1 MNVYGYCRVSTLNQA
16 ENGESIDV
24 QKRRIKGYAQMQ
36 GFDLK
41 HIYIDRGVS
50 GSKPLGDRKNGK
62 NLLKVIQ
69 SGDSV
74 ISSKLDRVFRSAE
87 DALATSKVLKKNN
100 IGLHLLDLG
109 GDVNNSGIG
118 KFFFTVIAAFAELER
133 DKTAERISE
142 VKEDQRKRGKYLGGK
157 KPFGYTVDEEGYLVE
172 DYREQHIIVDMKRLR
187 ESGKG
192 YLAISKL
199 ILEKHKY
206 PLSHMG
212 VKKILARKDNQGPIP
227 KLKRTPIKQPIDKDK
242 I

>member
-1 MNVYGYCRVSTLNQA
+1 MNVYGYCRVSTLKQA

-41 HIYIDRGVS
+41 HIYVDRGVS
-50 GSKPLGDRKNGK
+50 GSKPLGVRKNGEK
-62 NLLKVIQ
+62 LLKIIQ
-69 SGDSV
+69 SGDAI
-74 ISSKLDRVFRSAE
+74 ISSKLDRVFRNAE
-87 DALATSKVLKKNN
+87 DALATSKTLKKDN
-100 IGLHLLDLG
+100 IELHLLDLG

-142 VKEDQRKRGKYLGGK
+142 VKADQRKMGKYLGGK
-157 KPFGYTVDEEGYLVE
+157 KPFGFTVDEVGFLVE
-172 DYREQHIIVDMKRLR
+172 DHYEQQIIVDMRKLRKR
-187 ESGKG
+187 GKG

-199 ILEKHKY
+199 ILENHGY

-212 VKKILARKDNQGPIP
+212 VKKILARPENQKPLP
-227 KLKRTPIKQPIDKDK
+227 KLKRIPLKKSVTKE
-242 I
+242 